1 MSIEDIKE
9 HFDVSDEKLEKVLVY
24 LEKKGLVKPCRA
36 KKGIQLA
43 KATYDGLNMV
53 IHQNIISDFLIGR
66 AMSVFLIKSI

>member
-9 HFDVSDEKLEKVLVY
+9 SFDVSDEKLEKVLVS

-43 KATYDGLNMV
+43 KATYDGLNMA
-53 IHQNIISDFLIGR
+53 HPPEYYQ
-66 AMSVFLIKSI
+66 